1 MAGLEVSIALERYDR
16 HVPFFMGLVT
26 PPDGINLKP
35 LEVGM
40 APPRRDGIDRHRRM
54 IQGNEFDICEFSF
67 SSWIIA
73 TSRGVPMTA
82 IPVFPRRLFSQS
94 QMYVNSEAGIDK
106 PQDLIGRNVGL
117 HSFQTTLS
125 VLAKGDL
132 KLEYGVNWEDIS
144 WHCMREETVPVK
156 FKKGVSIQCIPDG
169 ANIGTMLI
177 EGEIDALFSPH
188 PPKTLLDRPDR
199 YRRLFPDPH
208 TEEQRH
214 FDKYGFFPIMH
225 IMTLKRELADA
236 NPDLPRQIMETWE
249 QSKQLAYNYY
259 NDTAYSLM
267 AWGRN
272 AYEAERQT
280 LGPDP
285 WPSGVKANRN
295 NLEQFIGYVADQGLI
310 EAAYPAENL
319 FHPSVRDS

>member
-1 MAGLEVSIALERYDR
+1 MELSIALNRYDR
-16 HVPFFMGLVT
+16 HVPFFNGTIVPPGDVT
-26 PPDGINLKP
+26 FRA
-35 LEVGM
+35 LEVGEST
-40 APPRRDGIDRHRRM
+40 PGRDGNNRHGRM
-54 IQGNEFDICEFSF
+54 VNRLEFDVCEMSF
-67 SSWIIA
+67 SSFIMVVGRNPDDLPIV
-73 TSRGVPMTA
+73 GVPT
-82 IPVFPRRLFSQS
+82 FPRRLFSQS